1 MRMTSTVATSAW
13 RRPTVPVIVNL
24 PHWRSSNVSIIIWC
38 KLTNPTLWGLPADW
52 ALTRKKLKTL
62 FPTLTKI
69 TIWYLKHISKET
81 GAISPLRPYNHID
94 IGHRLVIIIKKLS
107 ICQIWVI
114 AQMGHKLSIFEGAM
128 LLTASWDRLKIK
140 EANIQNAKLLVSK
153 TNMALMEYL
162 PCSVQ

>member
-1 MRMTSTVATSAW
+1 MTSTVATSAW
-13 RRPTVPVIVNL
+13 RRPIAPVIVNL

-38 KLTNPTLWGLPADW
+38 KLTNPTLWGLSADW
-52 ALTRKKLKTL
+52 ALIRKKLKTL

-81 GAISPLRPYNHID
+81 GAISPLRPYSQID
-94 IGHRLVIIIKKLS
+94 IGHRRVIISKKLS

-114 AQMGHKLSIFEGAM
+114 VQMGHKLSIFEGVM
-128 LLTASWDRLKIK
+128 LPTVPWARLKIK
-140 EANIQNAKLLVSK
+140 GANTPNAKLLVSK
-153 TNMALMEYL
+153 TIMALMGYL